1 MPYPHDARFSQDGR
15 CASDAPQDGRGRVG
29 RLPTLRTLKGS
40 LVRMR
45 ISRVLTGVVSGVVL
59 MAGALILGG
68 VDDAEAQQAPAPS
81 AWFASQVGTATQ
93 VISVVGTGGSDAWL
107 LAWEKRNG
115 TWVALGRGTGA
126 KVGAKGIS
134 TAYREGST
142 YTPAGVFTLPSAFGH
157 NVNPGSGL
165 PYRKIDTSDWW
176 VSDTTSRFYNT
187 YQRCAPGRC
196 PFREAAGEN
205 LGRVGAAYN
214 YAAVMG
220 VNPGRVP
227 GAGSAYFLHVS
238 TGRATAGCVA
248 IPSVNVVSILRWLK
262 PGAMIAIKAR

>member
-1 MPYPHDARFSQDGR
+1 M
-15 CASDAPQDGRGRVG
+15 
-29 RLPTLRTLKGS
+29 RTSK
-40 LVRMR
+40 
-45 ISRVLTGVVSGVVL
+45 VLAGVVSGAVL
-59 MAGALILGG
+59 IAGALIIGG
-68 VDDAEAQQAPAPS
+68 VGQAEAQQVPVPS

-115 TWVALGRGTGA
+115 AWVALGRGVSS
-126 KVGAKGIS
+126 KVGPQGIS
-134 TAYREGST
+134 TAYREGSS
-142 YTPAGVFTLPSAFGH
+142 YTPAGIFTLPYTFG
-157 NVNPGSGL
+157 NKANPGSGIS
-165 PYRKIDTSDWW
+165 YRKIDKNDWW

-187 YQRCAPGRC
+187 YQRCVPGKC

-205 LGRVGAAYN
+205 LGRVGVAYD

-220 VNPGRVP
+220 VNLGRVP
-227 GAGSAYFLHVS
+227 GAGSAFFLHVS

-262 PGAMIAIKAR
+262 PGAMIAIKPK